1 MTSEPLR
8 TEPRQQ
14 LAKDE
19 MLKNLVELLSPAI
32 YHALHS
38 GTRTCL
44 TCDHFREHKGEVCG
58 IANPPQRPPARIIA
72 FGCPAY
78 ENEIPF

>member
-1 MTSEPLR
+1 MSSEQPPLKD
-8 TEPRQQ
+8 PRQK

-19 MLKNLVELLSPAI
+19 MLHNLVELLSPAI
-32 YHALHS
+32 FNALHA

-44 TCDHFREHKGEVCG
+44 TCDHFRETKGEVCG
-58 IANPPQRPPARIIA
+58 LYNQRPPARIIA
-72 FGCPAY
+72 FGCPSY